1 LPGVAYPGVRDNRS
15 TLNTKTGYDDDT
27 HIHQTA
33 SFAKMWLRP
42 NVFILFLT
50 FRVIHCATGQVQ
62 LLFQVT
68 TWYIQPS
75 YHKTSTW
82 PTNKLHQLLWA
93 LQHLHIFS
101 MATGKDTENDA
112 EERQMLRRTC
122 NDQTPSSWTFIVWI
136 QRCCPSDHSFIVPSE
151 LPDKH
156 YK

>member
-1 LPGVAYPGVRDNRS
+1 MQPGWCQPVRQEFMENKCEALPGVAYPGVRDNRS

-68 TWYIQPS
+68 T
-75 YHKTSTW
+75 
-82 PTNKLHQLLWA
+82 
-93 LQHLHIFS
+93 
-101 MATGKDTENDA
+101 
-112 EERQMLRRTC
+112 
-122 NDQTPSSWTFIVWI
+122 
-136 QRCCPSDHSFIVPSE
+136 
-151 LPDKH
+151 
-156 YK
+156 